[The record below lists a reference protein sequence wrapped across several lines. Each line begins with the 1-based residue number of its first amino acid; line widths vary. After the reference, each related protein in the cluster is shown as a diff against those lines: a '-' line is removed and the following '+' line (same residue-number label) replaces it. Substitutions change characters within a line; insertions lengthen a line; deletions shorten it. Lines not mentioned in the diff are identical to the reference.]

1 MLYNND
7 KTLKREIEFT
17 QTYKQN
23 MHLNKHLKEL
33 NCMKT
38 QLNSMF
44 APLAN
49 ENKDNFAGH
58 IKPATIGVF
67 SLRAT
72 SFVDEMGYC
81 FDENA
86 FLEQLNNAKAEKL
99 LDENECANL
108 LKIAEFWKSENSN
121 TKIRNSLTSA
131 QAQSL
136 ASDDYKGDSA
146 AVYPLYRLAGVHL
159 DFEKLLNLGLI
170 GLQNEIEKSK
180 ENAKTSDETDF
191 LNSMQEQIGLLR
203 EICKD
208 YANYLLEISNNYE
221 QERAEKLKFMS
232 KSMSN
237 LADNA
242 PKNLYEAM
250 QLVYFYMAAA
260 DARELGRIDIY
271 LAPFYKNDITN
282 NTITRQEAVDMV
294 VDLFD
299 MVEKELHRDS
309 RVIIGGVGRPNVKW
323 SDEFA
328 LVVLDAL
335 AKRPKAPSSGCNFHI
350 LPQVSLRCS
359 SNMSEKVL
367 NRALEILGTGHSF
380 PLLYNDDV
388 NVSNVMR
395 AMDVKRSV
403 AEQYAFYGCGEY
415 VLSAKSVGTPNT
427 LLNVA
432 KLIELTLNSGTDPVT
447 NRQIGVK
454 TLECKE
460 INSFEVLMGE
470 FEKQLEYAC
479 ELSAQ
484 FQELVYDV
492 CAKECDFALASAL
505 MDDCIKRK
513 KALLDGGVY
522 HLGCTVETYGNITAT
537 DSLVAINELVY
548 KNKTATLEQVKK
560 AVEDNFI
567 GFEELRKQLENAPK
581 FGNDD
586 DDADILTSEVHELIC
601 QSLRKQR
608 NNTRLD
614 SHLAVVINNRLNVGM
629 GLNTGA
635 TPDGRLAKE
644 CLSNAVG
651 AYNGRDKNGVTA
663 LMRSMSKLDSS
674 IHAGGNQNFKFS
686 PEHFK
691 DNAISAKVL
700 ITTFFKLGGQQC
712 NISVVN
718 QKDLQDAL
726 INPTQHENLVVRV
739 GGFTARFIDLD
750 EGTQRDIIARTAY

>member
-17 QTYKQN
+17 KIYKESSK
-23 MHLNKHLKEL
+23 LNKHLKEQ
-33 NCMKT
+33 NCMKH
-38 QLNSMF
+38 QLNNIF
-44 APLAN
+44 APLKN
-49 ENKDNFAGH
+49 EQKDSFVGH
-58 IKPATIGVF
+58 IQPATIGVF

-81 FDENA
+81 FDEIA
-86 FLEQLNNAKAEKL
+86 FFEQLNSAKE
-99 LDENECANL
+99 ENLITESEYANL
-108 LKIAEFWKSENSN
+108 LDIAEFWKSENSN
-121 TKIRNSLTSA
+121 TKIRSSLTKE

-159 DFEKLLNLGLI
+159 DFEKLLKFGLC
-170 GLQNEIEKSK
+170 GLQDEIEKSK
-180 ENAKTSDETDF
+180 INAVNEDEKDF
-191 LNSMQEQIGLLR
+191 LTSMQQQIGVLR
-203 EICKD
+203 EVCKSYAD
-208 YANYLLEISNNYE
+208 YLQAVANTSSED
-221 QERAEKLKFMS
+221 RAQKLRFMS
-232 KSMSN
+232 ESMSN
-237 LADNA
+237 LADKA
-242 PKNLYEAM
+242 PKSLYEAM
-250 QLVYFYMAAA
+250 QLVYLYMAAA

-271 LAPFYKNDITN
+271 LAPFYKKDVLNSI
-282 NTITRQEAVDMV
+282 ITRQEAVDMV

-309 RVIIGGVGRPNVKW
+309 RVIIGGVGRQNVKW

-350 LPQVSLRCS
+350 LPQVSLRCYTGM
-359 SNMSEKVL
+359 NEKVFD
-367 NRALEILGTGHSF
+367 RALEILGTGHSF

-395 AMDVKRSV
+395 AMDVKRKT

-432 KLIELTLNSGTDPVT
+432 KLVELTLNSGKDPVT
-447 NRQIGVK
+447 NRQIGPK
-454 TLECKE
+454 TLNCAD

-470 FEKQLEYAC
+470 FEKQLDYAC
-479 ELSAQ
+479 ELSAK

-505 MDDCIKRK
+505 MDDCISRK
-513 KALLDGGVY
+513 KALLDGGVH

-537 DSLVAINELVY
+537 DSLVALENVVY
-548 KNKTATLEQVKK
+548 KNKTATLEQIKK
-560 AVEDNFI
+560 AVENNFV
-567 GFEELRKQLENAPK
+567 GYEELKAELEKAPK

-586 DDADILTSEVHELIC
+586 DDADVLTSEVHELIC
-601 QSLRKQR
+601 QALRKQR
-608 NNTRLD
+608 NSTRLD

-686 PEHFK
+686 PAHFK
-691 DNAISAKVL
+691 DNAISAKIL

-726 INPTQHENLVVRV
+726 VNPSAHENLVVRV